1 MSFSTDTT
9 RCSVSFSDQAKR
21 DGFTAALDLSHPD
34 AAMQALTLFDQ
45 WWAHIRF
52 NTYVSSISEH
62 DDREDSHG
70 RLSMWRTFGGT
81 LPKVAL
87 VFRIPGY
94 SGATEKLNLMFSPVA
109 YLNHD
114 DLHATINVIIENIK
128 ASSELLST
136 LDRL

>member
-9 RCSVSFSDQAKR
+9 CCSVSFSDQAKR
-21 DGFTAALDLSHPD
+21 DGFTVALDLSHPD

-45 WWAHIRF
+45 WWAYIRF
-52 NTYVSSISEH
+52 NTYVSSY
-62 DDREDSHG
+62 
-70 RLSMWRTFGGT
+70 LSTMIAKIHMGVCQCGARSAARF
-81 LPKVAL
+81 PRSRSC
-87 VFRIPGY
+87 FRIPGY
-94 SGATEKLNLMFSPVA
+94 SGVTEKLNLMFSLVA

-128 ASSELLST
+128 ASSEFLST